1 MDKLEKWFNEDCS
14 SADAMSQYEIYIKG
28 YNRAQIEILECQS
41 AEAKARVNQ
50 FIMQEQLN
58 KTYREIGI
66 YNYE

>member
-1 MDKLEKWFNEDCS
+1 
-14 SADAMSQYEIYIKG
+14 MSQYEIYIRG
-28 YNRAQIEILECQS
+28 YNRAQIEILEYQL

-50 FIMQEQLN
+50 FTMQERLN